1 MKSFVLFAACMAIV
15 ALSSLAHA
23 YPQKLPVPI
32 PPPTNPP
39 VAAFHNSVATNSKG
53 GQDVSV
59 KLAATNLGNKHVQPI
74 AEVFAEGNTKGGN
87 VIRGATVGV
96 QGHGLGASVTKSGNG
111 IAESFRKQAEANLRL
126 GDSASLIGKVSQTD
140 TKIKGIDFKPQLSSS
155 SLALQGDRLGAS
167 ISRDVNRGVS
177 DTLTKSI
184 SANVFRNDNHNLDA
198 SVFRSDVRQN
208 NGFNFQKTG
217 GMLDYSHANGHGLN
231 AGLTR
236 FSGIG
241 NQANVGGYSTLFRSN
256 DGLTSLKANAG
267 GSQWLSGPFA
277 NQRDYSFG
285 LGLSHNAWRG

>member
-1 MKSFVLFAACMAIV
+1 MKYFVLFAAFMAIV
-15 ALSSLAHA
+15 ALSSLAQA

-39 VAAFHNSVATNSKG
+39 VAAFHNSVATNPKG

-59 KLAATNLGNKHVQPI
+59 KLAATNL
-74 AEVFAEGNTKGGN
+74 EGNTKGGN
-87 VIRGATVGV
+87 VVRGATVGV
-96 QGHGLGASVTKSGNG
+96 QGHGLGASVTKSQNG

-126 GDSASLIGKVSQTD
+126 GDSGTLIGKVSHQTD
-140 TKIKGIDFKPQLSSS
+140 TKIKGIDFKPQLTSS
-155 SLALQGDRLGAS
+155 SLAWQGDKLGAA
-167 ISRDVNRGVS
+167 ISRDIDRGVS
-177 DTLTKSI
+177 DTLTKSV
-184 SANVFRNDNHNLDA
+184 SANLFRNDNHNLDA
-198 SVFRSDVRQN
+198 TVFRSNVLQD
-208 NGFNFQKTG
+208 NGFKFQKTG
-217 GMLDYSHANGHGLN
+217 GMLDYHANGHGLN

-256 DGLTSLKANAG
+256 DGLTTLKANAG
-267 GSQWLSGPFA
+267 GSQWLSGPFS